1 MSEGK
6 KEILLGDCLELMK
19 DIPNGSVDMILCDL
33 PYGTTACKWDTIIP
47 FDKLWEQ
54 YERIIKPT
62 GAIVLTAS
70 QPFTSLLINS
80 NINAY
85 RHIWYWKKSR
95 PTGFQRV
102 SQEPLRTIEDVVVF
116 YRDIPY
122 NEVKTTEQMISFK
135 IKLSDYFKSSGL
147 TLKQL
152 NIACGFEASGYFR
165 KSSSWKN
172 VTPTEEKL
180 KVMCDNMNCSFDE
193 LQSELLTANK
203 SISWLMRTFNPQG
216 IRSCSKKNKRGATG
230 ENWHELANNH
240 YDVEFENYPT
250 NIIEILSEG
259 KPLHPTQKPIAL
271 FEYLIKTYTNE
282 GDLVLDNT
290 AGSGT
295 TAIACLNTNRQFI
308 VMEKE
313 QKYYD
318 IILKRV
324 GDFNKNFEPQTLFG
338 NEM

>member
-19 DIPNGSVDMILCDL
+19 DIPNGSIDMILCDL
-33 PYGTTACKWDTIIP
+33 PYGTTSQKWDIIIP

-54 YERIIKPT
+54 YKRIIKPN

-70 QPFTSLLINS
+70 QPFTSALVMSNVDWFRYELI
-80 NINAY
+80 
-85 RHIWYWKKSR
+85 W
-95 PTGFQRV
+95 
-102 SQEPLRTIEDVVVF
+102 
-116 YRDIPY
+116 
-122 NEVKTTEQMISFK
+122 
-135 IKLSDYFKSSGL
+135 
-147 TLKQL
+147 
-152 NIACGFEASGYFR
+152 
-165 KSSSWKN
+165 
-172 VTPTEEKL
+172 EK
-180 KVMCDNMNCSFDE
+180 E
-193 LQSELLTANK
+193 
-203 SISWLMRTFNPQG
+203 R
-216 IRSCSKKNKRGATG
+216 
-230 ENWHELANNH
+230 
-240 YDVEFENYPT
+240 PT
-250 NIIEILSEG
+250 NIMFMKKQIGKVHENILVFYKHQPTYNPLMTKRDNPTIAVYGKDKKGGDSKTHKNQRLRYSEG
-259 KPLHPTQKPIAL
+259 YNRFVKYPRSVIKINRDTLKGSMHPTQKPVAL

-282 GDLVLDNT
+282 GDLVLDNC

-324 GDFNKNFEPQTLFG
+324 ADFNKNFEPQTLFG